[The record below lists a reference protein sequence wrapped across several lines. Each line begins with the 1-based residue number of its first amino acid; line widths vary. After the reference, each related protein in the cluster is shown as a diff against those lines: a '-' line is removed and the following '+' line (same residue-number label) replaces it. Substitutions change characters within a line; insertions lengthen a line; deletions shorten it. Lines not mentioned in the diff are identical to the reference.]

1 MNSEGSSCGRSISR
15 ILSSCSSV
23 FICGF
28 LVFSIPSS
36 AAAGISLTDDLGR
49 KVELKGPAQR
59 IVTLAPFLAE
69 LAFTAG
75 AGARLVGA
83 SAHSDYPAEARGL
96 PQVAGA
102 MGPDVEALA
111 ALRPDL
117 ALAWD
122 DSIRR
127 EDVERIERLG
137 VRVFVARAKG
147 LDDPARLLEAV
158 ARMAGTDASAAIR
171 SYRERL
177 RKARAA
183 YAGRA
188 RVRTF
193 VEVWHQPLTT
203 IGARHW
209 INDMLEL
216 CGGENVFSDLAPVAP
231 VVSWEELYR
240 RDPRLVLGAGAAG
253 GEGAFRASW
262 ETHPALSAVREGRVA
277 FVDADVLQRPSLRL
291 ADGVASVCAALER
304 AR

>member
-1 MNSEGSSCGRSISR
+1 MRFVERAALGGGLLAFGLAAC
-15 ILSSCSSV
+15 
-23 FICGF
+23 
-28 LVFSIPSS
+28 
-36 AAAGISLTDDLGR
+36 AAAAVTLTDDLGR
-49 KVELKGPAQR
+49 KVELKAPAQR
-59 IVTLAPFLAE
+59 IVALAPFLTE
-69 LAFTAG
+69 LAYSAG

-83 SAHSDYPAEARGL
+83 SAHSDYPAEARAL

-137 VRVFVARAKG
+137 VRVFVARARG
-147 LDDPARLLEAV
+147 LDDVARLLEAV
-158 ARMAGTDASAAIR
+158 ARMSGTDAGAAIR
-171 SYRERL
+171 GYRERL
-177 RKARAA
+177 RQARAEH
-183 YAGRA
+183 AGRT

-193 VEVWHQPLTT
+193 IEVWHKPLTT

-209 INDMLEL
+209 INEILEL
-216 CGGENVFSDLAPVAP
+216 CGGENVFGDLAPVAP

-240 RDPRLVLGAGAAG
+240 RDPRLILGAGAAG
-253 GEGAFRASW
+253 GEAAFRASW
-262 ETHPALSAVREGRVA
+262 GAHSALAAVREGRVA